1 MASIFSKIIDGQIPS
16 RMLWEDDLCVSFL
29 DVRPL
34 SNGHSL
40 VVPRQ
45 ETDLW
50 TDLGAATA
58 AHLTEVAH
66 AIGRAQMSVFT
77 PARIGL
83 MIAGFEVPHT
93 HLHVVPMTSMAQLDF
108 AHANPNPDQGL
119 LDEHLTALREAL
131 DEAGHSGTL
140 SRR

>member
-1 MASIFSKIIDGQIPS
+1 MASIFSKIIDGDIPS
-16 RMLWEDDLCVSFL
+16 RMLWEDDVCVSFL

-34 SNGHSL
+34 AAGHAL

-50 TDLGAATA
+50 TDLGAKTA
-58 AHLTEVAH
+58 GHLTEVAH
-66 AIGRAQMSVFT
+66 TIGRAQMSVFS

-93 HLHVVPMTSMAQLDF
+93 HLHVVPMNSMAQLDF
-108 AHANPNPDQGL
+108 TNANPNPDQDAL
-119 LDEHLTALREAL
+119 NEHLEALRAAL
-131 DEAGHSGTL
+131 DEAGHSSVV

>member
-1 MASIFSKIIDGQIPS
+1 MASIFSKIIDGSIPS
-16 RMLWEDDLCVSFL
+16 RVLWEDDLAVSFL

-34 SNGHSL
+34 APGHAL

-45 ETDLW
+45 ECDLW

-58 AHLTEVAH
+58 SHLTTVAH
-66 AIGRAQMSVFT
+66 AIGRAQMTVFA

-93 HLHVVPMTSMAQLDF
+93 HLHVVPMNSMAQLDF
-108 AHANPNPDQGL
+108 AHADPKPDQRL
-119 LDEHLTALREAL
+119 LDEHLDSLRSALI
-131 DEAGHSGTL
+131 DAGHSEVA

>member
-1 MASIFSKIIDGQIPS
+1 MASIFSKIIDGAIPS
-16 RMLWEDDLCVSFL
+16 RMLWEDDMCVSFL

-34 SNGHSL
+34 APGHAL

-45 ETDLW
+45 ECDLW
-50 TDLGAATA
+50 TDLGASSA

-66 AIGRAQMSVFT
+66 AIGRAQMAVFS

-93 HLHVVPMTSMAQLDF
+93 HLHVVPMNSMAQLDF
-108 AHANPNPDQGL
+108 TNANPNPDQAL
-119 LDEHLTALREAL
+119 LDEYLLSLRSALI
-131 DEAGHSGTL
+131 DAGHSAST

>member
-16 RMLWEDDLCVSFL
+16 RMLWEDDVCVSFL

-34 SNGHSL
+34 TAGHAL
-40 VVPRQ
+40 IVPRQ

-50 TDLGAATA
+50 TDLGASTA
-58 AHLTEVAH
+58 GHLTEVAH
-66 AIGRAQMSVFT
+66 AIGRAQMTVFS

-83 MIAGFEVPHT
+83 VIAGFEVPHT
-93 HLHVVPMTSMAQLDF
+93 HMHVVPINGMGELDF
-108 AHANPNPDQGL
+108 VNANPNPDQAE
-119 LDEHLTALREAL
+119 LDEQLILVRQALQ
-131 DEAGHSGTL
+131 DAGHSAV

>member
-16 RMLWEDDLCVSFL
+16 RMLWEDEQCVSFL

-34 SNGHSL
+34 ATGHAL

-50 TDLGAATA
+50 TDLGSSTA
-58 AHLTEVAH
+58 AHLTEVSH
-66 AIGRAQMSVFT
+66 AIGRAQMAVFS

-93 HLHVVPMTSMAQLDF
+93 HIHVVPMTSMAQLDF
-108 AHANPNPDQGL
+108 TNADPNPDQEQLDVQLGL
-119 LDEHLTALREAL
+119 LRSAL
-131 DEAGHSGTL
+131 DDAGHSSVV